1 MRAEI
6 GSMGLIRGLLDLT
19 VLGGVGLRVLGVVA
33 NEGGVCAR
41 MLNPKPAPCGVNAGF
56 KCATDVDGGAWD
68 TDELLEAD
76 DAVEGVSEADDAVA
90 DDAGGADGIPEAD
103 GAGGTQLQHW
113 HFNFAINHRFSRIKI
128 TMMVVTT
135 AHANIPIRI

>member
-41 MLNPKPAPCGVNAGF
+41 MLNP
-56 KCATDVDGGAWD
+56 
-68 TDELLEAD
+68 
-76 DAVEGVSEADDAVA
+76 
-90 DDAGGADGIPEAD
+90 
-103 GAGGTQLQHW
+103 
-113 HFNFAINHRFSRIKI
+113 
-128 TMMVVTT
+128 
-135 AHANIPIRI
+135 

>member
-56 KCATDVDGGAWD
+56 K
-68 TDELLEAD
+68 
-76 DAVEGVSEADDAVA
+76 
-90 DDAGGADGIPEAD
+90 
-103 GAGGTQLQHW
+103 LQ
-113 HFNFAINHRFSRIKI
+113 R
-128 TMMVVTT
+128 TLMVVLG
-135 AHANIPIRI
+135 IQMSYSKLMML

>member
-41 MLNPKPAPCGVNAGF
+41 MLNPKPAHCGVNAGF

-90 DDAGGADGIPEAD
+90 DDAGVQMGYPKPMVLGEHNCNI
-103 GAGGTQLQHW
+103 GTSTLP
-113 HFNFAINHRFSRIKI
+113 S
-128 TMMVVTT
+128 TT
-135 AHANIPIRI
+135 VLAELK